1 MQPGAKVRS
10 TSAFAGQAVP
20 YFTLTRKKLWIQ
32 EGALPGRAVSRMLVL
47 TDY

>member
-10 TSAFAGQAVP
+10 TSAFAGHAVP

-32 EGALPGRAVSRMLVL
+32 EGALPGREVSRILVL
-47 TDY
+47 TYY